1 MRIIAGDIGGT
12 NTRLLFAENTAS
24 GRVVLA
30 EKHYSSAEFNDF
42 AEVLNLFLSEHDI
55 NVPVDAACFA
65 IAGPVESSVVS
76 VTNLP
81 WIIQQAQLCELLQ
94 TPDVA
99 FINDFVAVAYGI
111 PRLDETDFLVLQQD
125 LSVEKKPINSD
136 AAVVGAGTGF
146 GVAHLVWQKD
156 HYRPYSSE
164 AGHVGFA
171 PENTLQTELLAWMQQ
186 KHDHV
191 SLEWLLSGRGLVNIY
206 HFLHEVTGLPE
217 SPDISNAMQYADS
230 AQVISEY
237 ALSKNDDLCQRTLE
251 MFIDIYGA
259 AAGNAALHYYPIG
272 ELYIAGGIAAKIKNR
287 LLDGRF
293 TAAFINK
300 GAMSSVMPKITI
312 KLITQDKVGLYGALS
327 YAEKLQTVDRGAGLY
342 N

>member
-12 NTRLLFAENTAS
+12 NTRLLFAEKNTPD
-24 GRVVLA
+24 RVIIVEKQYPSAQYSDFVAVL
-30 EKHYSSAEFNDF
+30 K
-42 AEVLNLFLSEHDI
+42 LFLSEHDI
-55 NVPVDAACFA
+55 SMPVDAACFA
-65 IAGPVESSVVS
+65 IAGPVEAAVVS

-81 WIIQQAQLCELLQ
+81 WVIRQAQLCELLQ

-111 PRLDETDFLVLQQD
+111 PGLDETDFLVLQQG
-125 LSVEKKPINSD
+125 LSEEKKAINPD
-136 AAVVGAGTGF
+136 AAVVGAGTGI

-156 HYRPYSSE
+156 HYKPYSSE

-191 SLEWLLSGRGLVNIY
+191 SLEWLLSGKGLVTIY

-217 SPDISNAMQYADS
+217 SPGISDAMQDADP
-230 AQVISEY
+230 AQVISEF
-237 ALSKNDDLCQRTLE
+237 ALRQNDELCQTTLE
-251 MFIDIYGA
+251 MFIDIYGS

-272 ELYIAGGIAAKIKNR
+272 DLYIAGGIAAKIKNSMV
-287 LLDGRF
+287 DGRF
-293 TAAFINK
+293 TAAFNNK
-300 GAMSSVMPKITI
+300 GAMSSVLQKITI
-312 KLITQDKVGLYGALS
+312 KLIKQDKVGLYGALT
-327 YAEKLQTVDRGAGLY
+327 YAEKLQT
-342 N
+342 